1 MGVFPESLLFG
12 KTLFQAE
19 GHLSP
24 LIGKVN
30 QCFHGTLLMV
40 E

>member
-12 KTLFQAE
+12 KTLFQIN
-19 GHLSP
+19 GYLSP